1 MTVLSAP
8 SQQPLAKTS
17 PQAVW
22 SLVLGILSITC
33 IWLLG
38 SIPSIILGILAIRKI
53 DQSEG
58 TLKGK
63 GLGIAGIVTGSVGV
77 IVGITPIAMIAA
89 IAFPAFSGV
98 REKALMTKQMSDIR
112 QVAFACRAYA
122 AEHNGDYPKILP
134 MLVTEGYLDSGELL
148 AWKPNPSAEESLPLL
163 YRPGLTDTS
172 AGNEALIAAPQAIG
186 GKRTVAYAYA
196 SVTSVPEEEFLS
208 TLAVDFP

>member
-8 SQQPLAKTS
+8 SQPAAKTS

-22 SLVLGILSITC
+22 SLILGILSITC

-53 DQSEG
+53 DQSGG
-58 TLKGK
+58 TLKGR
-63 GLGIAGIVTGSVGV
+63 GMGIAGIVTGSVGV
-77 IVGITPIAMIAA
+77 IVGLMPLGMVAAMVI
-89 IAFPAFSGV
+89 PAFSGA
-98 REKALMTKQMSDIR
+98 REKALEIKQMSDIR
-112 QVAFACRAYA
+112 QVALACRAYA
-122 AEHNGDYPKILP
+122 ADHNGDYPKILP

-172 AGNEALIAAPQAIG
+172 AGDEALIAAPQAIA
-186 GKRTVAYAYA
+186 GKRTVAYSDM